1 MPDIFAFDYRTVT
14 FFGPPSQM
22 VCLAIFSFC
31 MVGRLSR
38 SLAATWDIEF
48 SFFSSGYLDVSVH
61 PVCFFSLC
69 VGLKIP
75 LLVGCPIRRSVVWW
89 IFAPTHSFSQL
100 VTSFFASWCLGIR
113 LMLFFSWPLFFQW
126 IVFSFFCKIVLTLL
140 LVFLELICSF
150 HGSFCLSYLLGS
162 DFQEIVDFC

>member
-22 VCLAIFSFC
+22 VCLAIFSFR
-31 MVGRLSR
+31 MLGRLSR

-113 LMLFFSWPLFFQW
+113 LMLFFSWPLFFW
-126 IVFSFFCKIVLTLL
+126 LFFWFFLNWFVVFMVHFAYFVLGLAVCWQMLRIWNAIGTWPTTK
-140 LVFLELICSF
+140 S
-150 HGSFCLSYLLGS
+150 
-162 DFQEIVDFC
+162 